1 MRYTTFLKST
11 LSSLLIALSTAAQ
24 SQVMSAACSEPK
36 GIRFDQIASEMKQ
49 DSDGFAGVNPQ
60 FVISA
65 NNPRRLTVI
74 WPDTKSMGAAARQ
87 NTHEAVIID
96 SSPEMVTAVMLYE
109 ASVNMYTLFP
119 QKGIVYMS
127 THRQLPFGSGIPNG
141 ALFYMLCKF
150 EGKLQSTR

>member
-1 MRYTTFLKST
+1 MRYPTFLKST
-11 LSSLLIALSTAAQ
+11 FVSMMLAVSTGAQ

-36 GIRFDQIASEMKQ
+36 GTRFDQVAAEVKQ

-65 NNPRRLTVI
+65 NNPKLLTVI

-87 NTHEAVIID
+87 NTHEAAIID
-96 SSPEMVTAVMLYE
+96 SSPDMVTAVVLYE
-109 ASVNMYTLFP
+109 ARVNMYTLFP
-119 QKGIVYMS
+119 KKGIVYMS
-127 THRQLPFGSGIPNG
+127 THRQIPFGQGVANS

-150 EGKLQSTR
+150 EGK